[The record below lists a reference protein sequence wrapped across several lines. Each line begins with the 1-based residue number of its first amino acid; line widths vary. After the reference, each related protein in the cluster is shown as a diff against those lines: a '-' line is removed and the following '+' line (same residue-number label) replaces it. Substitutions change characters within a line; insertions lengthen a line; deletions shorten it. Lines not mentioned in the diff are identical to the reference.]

1 MFKVSFQNF
10 GSKMGPMSRQVAE
23 VGSEMHS
30 GKGGIQLPVINFK
43 LCPLLIMEMGLK
55 TVQP

>member
-1 MFKVSFQNF
+1 
-10 GSKMGPMSRQVAE
+10 MGPMSRQVAE
-23 VGSEMHS
+23 EGSERYS

-43 LCPLLIMEMGLK
+43 LCSLLFQEMGLK

>member
-1 MFKVSFQNF
+1 
-10 GSKMGPMSRQVAE
+10 MSRQVAE
-23 VGSEMHS
+23 EGSERYS

-43 LCPLLIMEMGLK
+43 LCPLLFKEMGLK